1 MTYPD
6 DYDQH
11 LVRTVAN
18 GDIQAM
24 DVLYERHG
32 LGVLNYLVGQLG
44 DRQQAEEI
52 LQDVMLAVWKGAA
65 SFRGDSQV
73 RTWLL
78 GIARHRALNARQ
90 RRRPASLPLDEDINL
105 VEEPHDTLEESARQM
120 HVQRGLRQLTAD
132 QRETLE
138 LIFYHGLTGSE
149 AAAVMGV
156 SPGTVKSR
164 LHRAKAALRDLL
176 GKEEANG

>member
-1 MTYPD
+1 MSHAD
-6 DYDQH
+6 DYDRH
-11 LVRTVAN
+11 LMRAIAG
-18 GDIQAM
+18 GDAQAM
-24 DVLYERHG
+24 DSLYERHG

-44 DRQQAEEI
+44 DRQHAEEV
-52 LQDVMLAVWKGAA
+52 LQDVMLAVWKGAGH
-65 SFRGDSQV
+65 FRGDSQV

-90 RRRPASLPLDEDINL
+90 RRRPPPMQLDEDL
-105 VEEPHDTLEESARQM
+105 HAEDASTVETESLTK
-120 HVQRGLRQLTAD
+120 GLRQLPTD

-138 LIFYHGLTGSE
+138 LIFFHGLTGQE
-149 AAAVMGV
+149 AAAVLGI

-176 GKEEANG
+176 RKEDVNG